1 MTGDRIKCEL
11 VYSKLLTA
19 VEDIMLEE
27 FELPKVVLTS
37 GFLPPNMM
45 VLATAQLTKPLKTPM
60 LRLPT

>member
-27 FELPKVVLTS
+27 FELPEGCIDIGIFTTQYDGVGYCRRRSYQKL
-37 GFLPPNMM
+37 
-45 VLATAQLTKPLKTPM
+45 QC
-60 LRLPT
+60 